1 MYFPVLNLVR
11 EYAENILINNTPE
24 LNMNSHILHYKDT
37 LDIITN
43 TDLRY

>member
-11 EYAENILINNTPE
+11 EFAENILINNTPE
-24 LNMNSHILHYKDT
+24 LNMNSHILHT